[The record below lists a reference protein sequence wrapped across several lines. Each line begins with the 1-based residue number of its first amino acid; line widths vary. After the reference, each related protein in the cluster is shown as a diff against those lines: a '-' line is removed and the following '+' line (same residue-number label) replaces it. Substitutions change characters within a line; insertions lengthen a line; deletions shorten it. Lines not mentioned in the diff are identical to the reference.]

1 LTSDARAIPLE
12 AEVAADTIAVE
23 PTTLSSDTRWRI
35 LAYLS
40 VLILLL
46 GFGSPSGGLIDV
58 PISFFLKNKLHLA
71 AHQVAAFRLVAGIPL
86 YLSFVFGLTRDT
98 WSPFGM
104 RDRGYMVLFG
114 AITAALFVIFA
125 FAPFNEGSLLLAV
138 IVLTA
143 SFLFVSSAQNGLM
156 AQVGQ
161 QHVMSGQVSTV
172 VNVVVSL
179 PTLGA
184 LALGGV
190 LSDALEG
197 RNGPAAGRIL
207 FLTGAAIMAAVAL
220 FGLLRPKSVYDN
232 VHVETRPV
240 GNPFAILARDVVRLF
255 SYWPVYP
262 ALLIWAL
269 WQFAPGAQTPLQ
281 FYLQNTLHSSDA
293 EWGWWNAI
301 FVGSFIPTF
310 LLYGWLSQRYPL
322 RPLLWWGAVVAV
334 PQMVPLLFIHN
345 AVGAL
350 VAAVPI
356 GLMGGVCSAAYT
368 DLLIRSCPRGLQGTV
383 LMASVALYWI
393 MSRFGDVLGTA
404 LYDRFKNF
412 TVCVIAITA
421 VYASI
426 LLVLLIVPKRLTR
439 TADGEAPEGGFA
451 TQ

>member
-1 LTSDARAIPLE
+1 
-12 AEVAADTIAVE
+12 VANDDTIAVA
-23 PTTLSSDTRWRI
+23 PTTLSAAARGRI
-35 LAYLS
+35 LTYLS

-46 GFGSPSGGLIDV
+46 GFGAPYGGLIDV
-58 PISFFLKNKLHLA
+58 PISFFLKNKLHL
-71 AHQVAAFRLVAGIPL
+71 VASQIAWFRLAAGVPL
-86 YLSFVFGLTRDT
+86 YLSFLCGLVRDS

-114 AITAALFVIFA
+114 AATAALFVLFA
-125 FAPFNEGSLLLAV
+125 FAPFTETTLLAAV
-138 IVLTA
+138 IALTVA
-143 SFLFVSSAQNGLM
+143 FLFVSSAQNGLM
-156 AQVGQ
+156 AQFGQ

-172 VNVVVSL
+172 FNVVASL

-184 LALGGV
+184 LALGGL
-190 LSDALEG
+190 LSDQLEG
-197 RNGPAAGRIL
+197 RNGPVASRIL
-207 FLTGAAIMAAVAL
+207 FLTGATVMATIAL
-220 FGLLRPKSVYDN
+220 YGLLRPKSVYDN
-232 VHVETRPV
+232 LHKELRPRANLF
-240 GNPFAILARDVVRLF
+240 GDLRRLF
-255 SYWPVYP
+255 TYWPVYP

-281 FYLQNTLHSSDA
+281 FYLQDTLHSSDA
-293 EWGWWNAI
+293 EWGYWNAI
-301 FVGSFIPTF
+301 FVVSFIPTF

-322 RPLLWWGAVVAV
+322 RRLLWWGCVVAV
-334 PQMVPLLFIHN
+334 PQMVPLLFIKS
-345 AVGAL
+345 AAGAL
-350 VAAVPI
+350 LAAVPI

-393 MSRFGDVLGTA
+393 SSRFGDILGTN
-404 LYDRFKNF
+404 LYDHFHNF

-426 LLVLLIVPKRLTR
+426 LLVLVVVPKRLTS

>member
-1 LTSDARAIPLE
+1 MDD
-12 AEVAADTIAVE
+12 DTIAVA
-23 PTTLSSDTRWRI
+23 PTTLSAGTRVRI
-35 LAYLS
+35 LTYLS

-46 GFGSPSGGLIDV
+46 GFGAPQGGLIDV
-58 PISFFLKNKLHLA
+58 PISFFLKNKLHL
-71 AHQVAAFRLVAGIPL
+71 VASQIALFRLGAGVPL
-86 YLSFVFGLTRDT
+86 YLSFLCGLVRDS
-98 WSPFGM
+98 WNPFGM

-114 AITAALFVIFA
+114 GATAALFVLFA
-125 FAPFNEGSLLLAV
+125 FAPFGATTLLVAV
-138 IVLTA
+138 IALTVA
-143 SFLFVSSAQNGLM
+143 FLFVSSAQNGLM

-172 VNVVVSL
+172 FNVVASL

-184 LALGGV
+184 LALGGL
-190 LSDALEG
+190 LSDQLEG
-197 RNGPAAGRIL
+197 RNGPVAERIL
-207 FLTGAAIMAAVAL
+207 FLTGAAVMATIAL
-220 FGLLRPKSVYDN
+220 YGLLRPKSVYDN
-232 VHVETRPV
+232 LHRELGPRADLF
-240 GNPFAILARDVVRLF
+240 GDLRRLF
-255 SYWPVYP
+255 TYWPVYP

-281 FYLQNTLHSSDA
+281 FYLQDTLHSSDA

-322 RPLLWWGAVVAV
+322 RPLLWWGCVVAV
-334 PQMVPLLFIHN
+334 PQMVPLLFIKT
-345 AVGAL
+345 AAGAL
-350 VAAVPI
+350 IAAVPI

-383 LMASVALYWI
+383 LMASISLYWI
-393 MSRFGDVLGTA
+393 SSRFGDILGTN
-404 LYDRFKNF
+404 LYDHFHNF
-412 TVCVIAITA
+412 TVCVIAITT

-426 LLVLLIVPKRLTR
+426 LLVLLAVPKRLTM

>member
-1 LTSDARAIPLE
+1 MDD
-12 AEVAADTIAVE
+12 DTIAVA
-23 PTTLSSDTRWRI
+23 PTTLSAGTRVRI
-35 LAYLS
+35 LTYLS

-46 GFGSPSGGLIDV
+46 GFGAPQGGLIDV
-58 PISFFLKNKLHLA
+58 PISFFLKNKLHL
-71 AHQVAAFRLVAGIPL
+71 VASQIALFRLGAGVPL
-86 YLSFVFGLTRDT
+86 YLSFLCGLVRDS
-98 WSPFGM
+98 WNPFGM

-114 AITAALFVIFA
+114 AATAALFVLFA
-125 FAPFNEGSLLLAV
+125 FAPFGATTLLVAV
-138 IVLTA
+138 MALTVA
-143 SFLFVSSAQNGLM
+143 FLFVSSAQNGLM

-172 VNVVVSL
+172 FNVVASL

-184 LALGGV
+184 LALGGL
-190 LSDALEG
+190 LSDQLEG
-197 RNGPAAGRIL
+197 RNGPVAERIL
-207 FLTGAAIMAAVAL
+207 FLTGAAVMATIAL
-220 FGLLRPKSVYDN
+220 YGLLRPKSVYDN
-232 VHVETRPV
+232 LHRELGPRADLF
-240 GNPFAILARDVVRLF
+240 GDLRRLF
-255 SYWPVYP
+255 TYWPVYP

-281 FYLQNTLHSSDA
+281 FYLQDTLHSSDA

-322 RPLLWWGAVVAV
+322 RPLLWWGCVVAV
-334 PQMVPLLFIHN
+334 PQMVPLLFIKT
-345 AVGAL
+345 AAGAL
-350 VAAVPI
+350 IAAVPI

-383 LMASVALYWI
+383 LMASISLYWI
-393 MSRFGDVLGTA
+393 SSRFGDILGTN
-404 LYDRFKNF
+404 LYDHFHNF
-412 TVCVIAITA
+412 TVCVIAITT

-426 LLVLLIVPKRLTR
+426 LLVLLAVPKRLTM

>member
-1 LTSDARAIPLE
+1 MDD
-12 AEVAADTIAVE
+12 DTIAVA
-23 PTTLSSDTRWRI
+23 PTTLSAGTRVRI
-35 LAYLS
+35 LTYLS

-46 GFGSPSGGLIDV
+46 GFGAPQGGLIDV
-58 PISFFLKNKLHLA
+58 PISFFLKNKLHL
-71 AHQVAAFRLVAGIPL
+71 VASQIALFRLGAGVPL
-86 YLSFVFGLTRDT
+86 YLSFLCGLVRDS
-98 WSPFGM
+98 WNPFGM

-114 AITAALFVIFA
+114 GATAALFVLFA
-125 FAPFNEGSLLLAV
+125 FAPFGATTLLVAV
-138 IVLTA
+138 IALTVA
-143 SFLFVSSAQNGLM
+143 FLFVSSAQNGLM

-172 VNVVVSL
+172 FNVVASL

-184 LALGGV
+184 LALGGL
-190 LSDALEG
+190 LSDQLEG
-197 RNGPAAGRIL
+197 RNGPVAERIL
-207 FLTGAAIMAAVAL
+207 FLTGAAVMATIAL
-220 FGLLRPKSVYDN
+220 YGLLRPKSVYDN
-232 VHVETRPV
+232 LHRELGPRADLF
-240 GNPFAILARDVVRLF
+240 GDLRRLF
-255 SYWPVYP
+255 TYWPVYP

-281 FYLQNTLHSSDA
+281 FYLQDTLHSSDA

-322 RPLLWWGAVVAV
+322 RPLLWWGCVVAV
-334 PQMVPLLFIHN
+334 PQMVPLLFIKT
-345 AVGAL
+345 AAGAL
-350 VAAVPI
+350 IAAIPI

-383 LMASVALYWI
+383 LMASISLYWI
-393 MSRFGDVLGTA
+393 SSRFGDILGTN
-404 LYDRFKNF
+404 LYDHFHNF
-412 TVCVIAITA
+412 TVCVIAITT

-426 LLVLLIVPKRLTR
+426 LLVLLAVPKRLTM

>member
-1 LTSDARAIPLE
+1 MTSEARAIPLE
-12 AEVAADTIAVE
+12 AEAAVDTIAVE
-23 PTTLSSDTRWRI
+23 PTTLSSTTRTRI

-40 VLILLL
+40 VLILLV
-46 GFGSPSGGLIDV
+46 GFGAPQGGLIDV

-71 AHQVAAFRLVAGIPL
+71 AHEVAAFRAVAGIPL
-86 YLSFVFGLTRDT
+86 YLSFLFGLTRDT
-98 WSPFGM
+98 WNPFGM

-114 AITAALFVIFA
+114 VITAALFVLFA
-125 FAPFNEGSLLLAV
+125 FAPFNEPTLLVAV

-143 SFLFVSSAQNGLM
+143 SFLFVYSAQNGLM
-156 AQVGQ
+156 AQIGQ
-161 QHVMSGQVSTV
+161 QHVMSGQVATIASIF
-172 VNVVVSL
+172 VSF

-184 LALGGV
+184 LAVGGM
-190 LSDALEG
+190 LSDQLEG
-197 RNGPAAGRIL
+197 RNGAAAARIL
-207 FLTGAAIMAAVAL
+207 FLTGAAVMAAAAL

-232 VHVETRPV
+232 VHTELRPV
-240 GNPFAILARDVVRLF
+240 GNPFVVLARDVLRLL

-293 EWGWWNAI
+293 VWGWWNAI

-334 PQMVPLLFIHN
+334 PQMVPLLFIHSP
-345 AVGAL
+345 VGAL
-350 VAAVPI
+350 IAAVPI

-383 LMASVALYWI
+383 LMFSVALYWI
-393 MSRFGDVLGTA
+393 MSRFGDILGTN

-412 TVCVIAITA
+412 QVCVIAITV

-426 LLVLLIVPKRLTR
+426 LLVLLVVPKRLTA
-439 TADGEAPEGGFA
+439 TADGEAPDGGFA

>member
-1 LTSDARAIPLE
+1 MADD
-12 AEVAADTIAVE
+12 DTIAVA
-23 PTTLSSDTRWRI
+23 PTPLSAGTRGRI
-35 LAYLS
+35 LIYLS

-46 GFGSPSGGLIDV
+46 GFGAPFGGLIDV

-71 AHQVAAFRLVAGIPL
+71 AHQVAEFRLVAGIPL
-86 YLSFVFGLTRDT
+86 YLSAVFGLTRDM
-98 WSPFGM
+98 WNPLGM

-114 AITAALFVIFA
+114 AATSLLFIAFAFVPFKESTLLAAVVLLTAA
-125 FAPFNEGSLLLAV
+125 
-138 IVLTA
+138 
-143 SFLFVSSAQNGLM
+143 FLFVFGAQNGLM
-156 AQVGQ
+156 AQLGQ

-172 VNVVVSL
+172 FNIAAALPVV
-179 PTLGA
+179 A
-184 LALGGV
+184 AWIAGGM
-190 LSDALEG
+190 LSDLLEG
-197 RNGPAAGRIL
+197 RNGDAAERIL

-220 FGLLRPKSVYDN
+220 FGLLKPRSVYDN
-232 VHVETRPV
+232 LHHEAGPRV
-240 GNPFAILARDVVRLF
+240 NFASDLKRLL
-255 SYWPVYP
+255 SYWPIYP
-262 ALLIWAL
+262 ALLIWGL

-281 FYLQNTLHSSDA
+281 FYLQNTLHSNDA

-301 FVGSFIPTF
+301 FTVSFIPTF

-322 RPLLWWGAVVAV
+322 RPLLWWGCIVAI
-334 PQMVPLLFIHN
+334 PQMVPLLLIHT
-345 AVGAL
+345 AFGAL

-383 LMASVALYWI
+383 LMAASSLFYI
-393 MSRFGDVLGTA
+393 SSRFGDILGTN
-404 LYDRFKNF
+404 LYDHFHNF

-426 LLVLLIVPKRLTR
+426 LLVLLAVPKRLTI

>member
-1 LTSDARAIPLE
+1 MDD
-12 AEVAADTIAVE
+12 DTIAVA
-23 PTTLSSDTRWRI
+23 PTTLSAGTRVRI
-35 LAYLS
+35 LTYLS

-46 GFGSPSGGLIDV
+46 GFGAPQGGLIDV
-58 PISFFLKNKLHLA
+58 PISFFLKNKLHL
-71 AHQVAAFRLVAGIPL
+71 VASQIAWFRLAAGVPL
-86 YLSFVFGLTRDT
+86 YLSFLCGLVRDS

-114 AITAALFVIFA
+114 AATAALFVLFA
-125 FAPFNEGSLLLAV
+125 FAPFGATTLLVAV
-138 IVLTA
+138 IALTVA
-143 SFLFVSSAQNGLM
+143 FLFVSSAQNGLM

-172 VNVVVSL
+172 FNVVASL

-184 LALGGV
+184 LALGGL
-190 LSDALEG
+190 LSDQLEG
-197 RNGPAAGRIL
+197 RNGPVAERIL
-207 FLTGAAIMAAVAL
+207 FLTGATVMATIAL
-220 FGLLRPKSVYDN
+220 YGLLRPKSVYDN
-232 VHVETRPV
+232 LHKELGPRADLF
-240 GNPFAILARDVVRLF
+240 GDLRRLF
-255 SYWPVYP
+255 TYWPVYP

-281 FYLQNTLHSSDA
+281 FYLQDTLHSSDA
-293 EWGWWNAI
+293 EWGYWNAI
-301 FVGSFIPTF
+301 FVVSFIPTF

-322 RPLLWWGAVVAV
+322 RRLLWWGCVVAV
-334 PQMVPLLFIHN
+334 PQMVPLLFIKT
-345 AVGAL
+345 AAGAL
-350 VAAVPI
+350 IAAIPI

-393 MSRFGDVLGTA
+393 SSRFGDILGTN
-404 LYDRFKNF
+404 LYDHFHNF
-412 TVCVIAITA
+412 TVCVVAITA

-426 LLVLLIVPKRLTR
+426 LLVLLAVPKRLTM

>member
-1 LTSDARAIPLE
+1 MDD
-12 AEVAADTIAVE
+12 DTIAVA
-23 PTTLSSDTRWRI
+23 PTTLSAGTRVRI
-35 LAYLS
+35 LTYLS

-46 GFGSPSGGLIDV
+46 GFGAPQGGLIDV
-58 PISFFLKNKLHLA
+58 PISFFLKNKLHL
-71 AHQVAAFRLVAGIPL
+71 VASQIALFRLGAGVPL
-86 YLSFVFGLTRDT
+86 YLSFLCGLVRDS
-98 WSPFGM
+98 WNPFGM

-114 AITAALFVIFA
+114 GATAALFVLFA
-125 FAPFNEGSLLLAV
+125 FAPFGATTLLVAV
-138 IVLTA
+138 IALTVA
-143 SFLFVSSAQNGLM
+143 FLFVSSAQNGLM

-172 VNVVVSL
+172 FNVVASL

-184 LALGGV
+184 LALGGL
-190 LSDALEG
+190 LSDQLEG
-197 RNGPAAGRIL
+197 RNGPVAERIL
-207 FLTGAAIMAAVAL
+207 FLTGAAVMATIAL
-220 FGLLRPKSVYDN
+220 YGLLRPKSVYDN
-232 VHVETRPV
+232 LHRELGPRADLF
-240 GNPFAILARDVVRLF
+240 GDLWRLF
-255 SYWPVYP
+255 TYWPVYP

-281 FYLQNTLHSSDA
+281 FYLQDTLHSSDA

-322 RPLLWWGAVVAV
+322 RPLLWWGCVVAV
-334 PQMVPLLFIHN
+334 PQMVPLLFIKT
-345 AVGAL
+345 AAGAL
-350 VAAVPI
+350 IAAVPI

-383 LMASVALYWI
+383 LMASISLYWI
-393 MSRFGDVLGTA
+393 SSRFGDILGTN
-404 LYDRFKNF
+404 LYDHFHNF
-412 TVCVIAITA
+412 TVCVIAITT

-426 LLVLLIVPKRLTR
+426 LLVLLAVPKRLTM